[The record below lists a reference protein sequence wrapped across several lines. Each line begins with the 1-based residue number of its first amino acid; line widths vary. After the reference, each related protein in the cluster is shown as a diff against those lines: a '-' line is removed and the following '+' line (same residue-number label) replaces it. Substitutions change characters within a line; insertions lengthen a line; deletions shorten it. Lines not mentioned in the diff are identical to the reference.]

1 MTIPETPSGAGGV
14 ERLTFTGRP
23 GVPDQVGPF
32 CHATR
37 WGGLLMLTG
46 QMPTDPDTGALVPGG
61 LVPETRQVLRN
72 LQAVVREAG
81 ARWDDILM
89 VRVYLTDFDDADTF
103 DTFNAEYRQW
113 FPAGLPARTCVGVTG
128 LAVGAC
134 VEIDLVVADRAG
146 AATPAP
152 SPTAPAPAAT
162 PSDGAHR

>member
-1 MTIPETPSGAGGV
+1 MSTHLEETAVSTDV
-14 ERLTFTGRP
+14 ERLIFTGRP
-23 GVPDQVGPF
+23 GVPTQVGPF

-46 QMPTDPDTGALVPGG
+46 QMPTDPETGDLVPGG

-89 VRVYLTDFDDADTF
+89 VRVYLTDFDDF
-103 DTFNAEYRQW
+103 DAFNAEYRQW

-134 VEIDLVVADRAG
+134 VEIDLVVADRA
-146 AATPAP
+146 TT
-152 SPTAPAPAAT
+152 SSTTSTSPAAA
-162 PSDGAHR
+162 PSDGATR

>member
-1 MTIPETPSGAGGV
+1 MSTHLEETAVSTAV

-23 GVPDQVGPF
+23 GVPTQVGPF

-61 LVPETRQVLRN
+61 LIPETRQVLRN

-89 VRVYLTDFDDADTF
+89 VRVYLTDFDDF
-103 DTFNAEYRQW
+103 DAFNAEYRQW

-134 VEIDLVVADRAG
+134 VEIDLVVADTAG
-146 AATPAP
+146 SAPA
-152 SPTAPAPAAT
+152 STTLSTPAPAAA
-162 PSDGAHR
+162 PSDGATR

>member
-1 MTIPETPSGAGGV
+1 MSNHSEEPTVSTDV

-23 GVPDQVGPF
+23 GVPTQVGPF

-46 QMPTDPDTGALVPGG
+46 QMPTDPETGALVPGG

-81 ARWDDILM
+81 AHWDDILM
-89 VRVYLTDFDDADTF
+89 VRVYLTDFDDF
-103 DTFNAEYRQW
+103 DAFNAEYRQW

-134 VEIDLVVADRAG
+134 VEIDLVVADRG
-146 AATPAP
+146 WAAPSSTP
-152 SPTAPAPAAT
+152 SPTA

>member
-1 MTIPETPSGAGGV
+1 MSTHDENPTATGGV

-37 WGGLLMLTG
+37 WGPLLMVTG
-46 QMPTDPDTGALVPGG
+46 QMPTDPVTGELVPGG

-81 ARWDDILM
+81 ANWDDILM
-89 VRVYLTDFDDADTF
+89 VRVYLTDFTDFDA
-103 DTFNAEYRQW
+103 FNVEYRQW

-134 VEIDLVVADRAG
+134 VEIDLVVADRG
-146 AATPAP
+146 AANPVTTP
-152 SPTAPAPAAT
+152 SPAAA
-162 PSDGAHR
+162 PSDGADR